1 MGQPGRL
8 QRGPRRPAALAARIL
23 TCLAGAVLCTSATPA
38 RAAVF
43 INEIFPNPAGVETGP
58 MEKVEIYNAG
68 PGSVDMTG
76 WGIDDAVT
84 ITTTAVRARIP
95 EDLDPTCSTSA
106 IIGPGEI
113 RLVMMSAGSAVL
125 NNGGDDVYLVSDRL
139 LNATVVQLV
148 TYPATP
154 GEGLSW
160 ACLPNGTTSFAFR
173 APTLC
178 ASNGGAVGDVTPPGT
193 VANLLAA
200 PGQFP
205 GEIRLTWTAP
215 GDDGAAGTASAYIIK
230 VSHAT
235 LTAGNFDAAADLDHW
250 IAEPLPLAGAA
261 AETLFVFGLNPD
273 STWHFALKAT
283 DEVPNTSAIS
293 NDAASAPLPGSLLNP
308 NLGYSTYYGNLHSHT
323 SYSDGQQTPADAY
336 VFARSSAPTPL
347 DFLAV
352 TEHNHLSAGMH
363 LPSYALLRGEAA
375 VANDDGSF
383 VAISGQ
389 EWGIIS
395 SGGHANVFEAPTL
408 FGWDSGNYD
417 VFVAEGDYTGLY
429 TAFRANPPASYP
441 TVVEW
446 CHPSSGDFNGYAVT
460 DDGKAV
466 VSLMAMVSGPA
477 FSTSV
482 TESDVGSS
490 TGNEIL
496 FQDALR
502 KGYRVSPTAD
512 QDNHNVTWG
521 ASTQGRT
528 AVLAA
533 GKTKSQILQ
542 ALASRR
548 AYATMD
554 HNVQV
559 QFSAEGH
566 AMGEAW
572 TAGQGVRFV
581 AKVIDPDLGAGV
593 SQIEL
598 LRGITGVSNAVV
610 VATSINNS
618 SFDWRERQSFAVG
631 TEAHYYL
638 RIRMLDNS
646 TVWTGPVY
654 VKYDPAAVTGVGD
667 GPLGGV
673 RLALA
678 AAPNPAFGRVT
689 ASFTLASSTDHADLR
704 IYDAA
709 GRLVNTLISGPV
721 AAGTQRI
728 EWLGRDENGRT
739 SPAGIYFLKLSVG
752 KDVVARKVLFVR

>member
-1 MGQPGRL
+1 MGQSGRF
-8 QRGPRRPAALAARIL
+8 QRGPRRPAALAVLLL
-23 TCLAGAVLCTSATPA
+23 TVAAPVLLATASPV

-43 INEIFPNPAGVETGP
+43 INEIFPNPVGVETGP
-58 MEKVEIYNAG
+58 MEKVEIFNSG

-106 IIGPGEI
+106 IIGPGEF
-113 RLVMMSAGSAVL
+113 RVVMMSPGSAVL

-154 GEGLSW
+154 GEGVSW

-173 APTLC
+173 SSTLC
-178 ASNGGAVGDVTPPGT
+178 ASNGGPVGDITPPGT
-193 VANLLAA
+193 VADFVAA

-235 LTAGNFDAAADLDHW
+235 LNAGNFDAAADLDHW
-250 IAEPLPLAGAA
+250 IAEPPPLAGAS

-273 STWHFALKAT
+273 STWHFALEAS

-293 NDAASAPLPGSLLNP
+293 NDASSAPLPGALLNP
-308 NLGYSTYYGNLHSHT
+308 NLGYSTYFGNLHSHT

-336 VFARSSAPTPL
+336 AFARGTAPTPL

-363 LPSYALLRGEAA
+363 LASYALLRSQAA
-375 VANDDGSF
+375 AANDDGSF

-395 SGGHANVFEAPTL
+395 SGGHANVFESPAL
-408 FGWDSGNYD
+408 FGWDPGNYD

-429 TAFRANPPASYP
+429 TAYLANPPAGYP

-446 CHPSSGDFNGYAVT
+446 CHPSPGDFNSYAVT
-460 DDGKAV
+460 ADGKAV

-502 KGYRVSPTAD
+502 KGFRVSPTAD
-512 QDNHNVTWG
+512 QDNHNITWG
-521 ASTQGRT
+521 ASTEGRT

-542 ALASRR
+542 ALAARR

-554 HNVQV
+554 HNTQV

-581 AKVIDPDLGAGV
+581 AKVTDPDVGAGV

-618 SFDWRERQSFAVG
+618 SFDWRERQVFAAG

-654 VKYDPAAVTGVGD
+654 VKYDPSAVTGVDG
-667 GPLGGV
+667 GPLPGAK
-673 RLALA
+673 LALA

-689 ASFTLASSTDHADLR
+689 ASFTLPTATDHADLR

-709 GRLVNTLISGPV
+709 GRLVSTLISGPV
-721 AAGTQRI
+721 AAGSQRI
-728 EWLGRDENGRT
+728 EWTGLDENGRT